1 MEPKCW
7 KEIEKMNN
15 LIKTQ
20 NWLKATKKE
29 MESMRINKT
38 WKFGELPIGKKIIG
52 CKWTFKAKYN
62 LITEIDK
69 CKA

>member
-29 MESMRINKT
+29 MELMRINKT
-38 WKFGELPIGKKIIG
+38 WKFVELPIGKQVIR
-52 CKWTFKAKYN
+52 CKWTFKTKYN
-62 LITEIDK
+62 SITEIDK
-69 CKA
+69 YKA